1 MNKRTLLST
10 TLSPLL
16 AALLL
21 AGCGKSNDTQT
32 GNTGND
38 TTVAKAEQKAD
49 DMKADAAQGMERA
62 KEATKNAANDVKDAS
77 KNAMDSTKNAV
88 EDAAITTSVKASL
101 AKDKDLRALAINVD
115 TSGGA
120 VALHGTAP
128 DPAARERATQI
139 ASAVK
144 GVQSVDNQLTIKQ

>member
-1 MNKRTLLST
+1 MNKRTVLTT

-21 AGCGKSNDTQT
+21 AGCGKSNETQT
-32 GNTGND
+32 GSTTTD
-38 TTVAKAEQKAD
+38 TTVATVEKKAD
-49 DMKADAAQGMERA
+49 EMKADAAQGMEKA
-62 KEATKNAANDVKDAS
+62 KEATKDAANDVKDAS
-77 KNAMDSTKNAV
+77 KSAMDSTKNAV

-101 AKDKDLRALAINVD
+101 AKDKDLSALAINVD

-128 DPAARERATQI
+128 DPVARDRATQI